1 MLHRLQIRAWFVAI
15 FALLPVAAVAQGYSV
30 SPGDVLSIE
39 VVEDETLNR
48 NVLVAPDG
56 QFTFPL
62 AGSVQAGGRSISAIR
77 NELISQLAPNFSN
90 TPTVFVALQSLAPEG
105 PVEPTEPPTV
115 DVFVMG
121 EVATPGRLALEP
133 GTTLL
138 QAFAEMGGFSNF
150 AAVKR
155 IQLRRVDPTTGRERI
170 YRLNY
175 RDIMNGTSPNG
186 RVAMQSGDVILVPTR
201 RLFE

>member
-1 MLHRLQIRAWFVAI
+1 MLHRFTIRAWLVAI
-15 FALLPVAAVAQGYSV
+15 LALLPVAAMSQGYRV
-30 SPGDVLSIE
+30 SPGDVLRIE

-56 QFTFPL
+56 QFAFPL
-62 AGSVQAGGRSISAIR
+62 AGTVQAGGRSISAIR

-90 TPTVFVALQSLAPEG
+90 PPTVFVGLERTAPEDLALEED
-105 PVEPTEPPTV
+105 PVTV

-121 EVATPGRLALEP
+121 EVPNPGRLELEP

-138 QAFAEMGGFSNF
+138 QAFAQMGGFSDF

-155 IQLRRVDPTTGRERI
+155 IQLRRIDPVSGAEKI
-170 YRLNY
+170 YPLNY
-175 RDIMNGTSPNG
+175 RAIMEGRSPNG
-186 RVAMQSGDVILVPTR
+186 RIAMQSGDVILVPTR
-201 RLFE
+201 GLFE

>member
-1 MLHRLQIRAWFVAI
+1 MLHRFTIRAWLVALL
-15 FALLPVAAVAQGYSV
+15 ALLPAAVPAQGYRV
-30 SPGDVLSIE
+30 EPGDVLRVE

-56 QFTFPL
+56 QFAFPL
-62 AGSVQAGGRSISAIR
+62 AGSIQAGGRSISAIR

-90 TPTVFVALQSLAPEG
+90 PPTVFVGLQQRAPQLEEPEELAT
-105 PVEPTEPPTV
+105 VEIY
-115 DVFVMG
+115 VMG
-121 EVATPGRLALEP
+121 EVPQPGRLELEP

-138 QAFAEMGGFSNF
+138 QAFAQMGGFSDF

-155 IQLRRVDPTTGRERI
+155 IQLRRTDPVSGAERI

-175 RDIMNGTSPNG
+175 RDILQGRSANG
-186 RVAMQSGDVILVPTR
+186 RIAMQEGDVIVVPTR
-201 RLFE
+201 GLFE